1 MKFWSKKGP
10 VLTKKSFSD
19 DFTLA
24 ERVNKRKQL
33 E

>member
-1 MKFWSKKGP
+1 MKFWSKKAP
-10 VLTKKSFSD
+10 TITKTSFSG

-33 E
+33 